1 MGCKKS
7 QKVKGW
13 KGHGE
18 ERDPDMKGGERVE
31 FLGSA
36 CPAGGMGNKLEIG
49 GSAAA
54 RISERGVSEAGRRG
68 GYLRWEWRGF

>member
-1 MGCKKS
+1 M
-7 QKVKGW
+7 VKGLN
-13 KGHGE
+13 
-18 ERDPDMKGGERVE
+18 

>member
-1 MGCKKS
+1 
-7 QKVKGW
+7 
-13 KGHGE
+13 
-18 ERDPDMKGGERVE
+18 MKGGERVE
-31 FLGSA
+31 FLRLGSA
-36 CPAGGMGNKLEIG
+36 AGEMGNKLEIG